1 MEAVDHSQLSG
12 AMLACLSVEFMKRAR
27 VPVVVVDIVLLRLG
41 LSLDR
46 LILVGSSVKSSA
58 RHTSGGTLDYEH
70 ENDP

>member
-12 AMLACLSVEFMKRAR
+12 AMLACLWEEFMKRAR
-27 VPVVVVDIVLLRLG
+27 VPAVAVDIVLLRLG

-58 RHTSGGTLDYEH
+58 RHTSGGTLDYER
-70 ENDP
+70 ESDP

>member
-1 MEAVDHSQLSG
+1 
-12 AMLACLSVEFMKRAR
+12 MLAGQAVHRWHFLVDECMKRAS
-27 VPVVVVDIVLLRLG
+27 VPAVAVDIVLLRLG

-70 ENDP
+70 EYDP

>member
-1 MEAVDHSQLSG
+1 
-12 AMLACLSVEFMKRAR
+12 MKRAR
-27 VPVVVVDIVLLRLG
+27 VAAVAVDIVLLRLG

-70 ENDP
+70 EYDP

>member
-1 MEAVDHSQLSG
+1 MEGPDHSQLSG
-12 AMLACLSVEFMKRAR
+12 AMLAFLWDEFIKRAR
-27 VPVVVVDIVLLRLG
+27 VPAVAVDIVLLRLG

-70 ENDP
+70 EYDP